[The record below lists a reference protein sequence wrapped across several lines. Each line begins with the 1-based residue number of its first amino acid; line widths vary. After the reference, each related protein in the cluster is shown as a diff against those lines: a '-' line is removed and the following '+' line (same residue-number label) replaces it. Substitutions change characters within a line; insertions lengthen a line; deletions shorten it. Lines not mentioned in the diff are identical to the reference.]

1 MDEPISQANLD
12 FFQEVMPIIV
22 GTRRQNGVVKMD
34 PAWYEFRGGS
44 FWLNSFRGSRWLN
57 NIERDGEASLLLIDP
72 KDMTRVVH
80 VEAGLVGVRTE
91 GAEDHLARLTIRYGM
106 PMHADPEPQVRV
118 SIELKARNVRSTL
131 DWMAQMA
138 AIECAA
144 NMDLSDEPSG
154 APSAAS

>member
-1 MDEPISQANLD
+1 VDEPISQANLD

-34 PAWYEFRGGS
+34 PAWYEFRDGH
-44 FWLNSFRGSRWLN
+44 FWLNSFRGSRWLA
-57 NIERDGEASLLLIDP
+57 NIERDGQASLLLIDP

-80 VEAGLVGVRTE
+80 VEAGLVGVSTD
-91 GAEDHLARLTIRYGM
+91 GAEEHLAGLTIRYGM
-106 PMHADPEPQVRV
+106 PMHADPEPQVR
-118 SIELKARNVRSTL
+118 IRIQLEPRNVRSTL

-144 NMDLSDEPSG
+144 SMDLSDDRSG
-154 APSAAS
+154 APSAAG